1 MLQLLMENVS
11 ANEQENRKRV
21 PTSQYSVQALN
32 KGPPQGLKPAPSS
45 GANGVAKGGYVP
57 GKANVGHHGVVTPA
71 IRPGSSMSSHTQG
84 PNKRQK
90 LVDGAHHTAVPP
102 TKGRTPSV
110 TSTLPRPTTQNAP
123 SLPSQSK
130 NMQGYAALGWGRNP
144 STMPRSVSQPR
155 VGSGHVSS
163 QYRTNPRSY
172 TSGSMAP
179 SHPKESTAKKTTG
192 RIRTESFKPRP
203 SADGAGGG
211 GNGWKSRF
219 RGVVEEDEC

>member
-1 MLQLLMENVS
+1 
-11 ANEQENRKRV
+11 V
-21 PTSQYSVQALN
+21 PTPQYSVQVLN

-71 IRPGSSMSSHTQG
+71 VRPGSSMSSHTQG

-102 TKGRTPSV
+102 IKGRTPSV

-130 NMQGYAALGWGRNP
+130 NM
-144 STMPRSVSQPR
+144 
-155 VGSGHVSS
+155 
-163 QYRTNPRSY
+163 
-172 TSGSMAP
+172 
-179 SHPKESTAKKTTG
+179 
-192 RIRTESFKPRP
+192 
-203 SADGAGGG
+203 
-211 GNGWKSRF
+211 
-219 RGVVEEDEC
+219 